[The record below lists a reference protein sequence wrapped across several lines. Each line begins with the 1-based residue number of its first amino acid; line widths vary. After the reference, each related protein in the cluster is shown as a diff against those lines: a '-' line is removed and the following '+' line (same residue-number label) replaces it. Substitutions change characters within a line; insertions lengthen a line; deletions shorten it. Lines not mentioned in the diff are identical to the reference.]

1 MTSSQPED
9 IRWQRPQPLTA
20 SEDQTALPTP
30 RTAVLIFHG
39 WVAAPLPVVE
49 RCRRNS
55 DGRMRVPLGTSP
67 VIQTRQVKAD
77 NEWISRAEITL
88 KENAG
93 TEREIHLYEAYWAAL
108 TEGKVTA
115 HDVDAVSVHGG
126 LAGDA
131 K

>member
-1 MTSSQPED
+1 
-9 IRWQRPQPLTA
+9 
-20 SEDQTALPTP
+20 
-30 RTAVLIFHG
+30 
-39 WVAAPLPVVE
+39 
-49 RCRRNS
+49 
-55 DGRMRVPLGTSP
+55 MRVPLGTSP